1 MDSTKCTIFFIFLVL
16 LSVTFMSEA
25 SKVPPKPPS
34 YIDPNCH
41 SPGSSLDRYSRAN
54 LYPPPS
60 GAASSN
66 HQTRSSK
73 HGVALEAA
81 VSELSGDGDGD
92 GGYGHVN
99 NRKMGMTI
107 AMAPS
112 D

>member
-1 MDSTKCTIFFIFLVL
+1 MDTTKCTTFFVFLVL

-41 SPGSSLDRYSRAN
+41 SPDSSLDRYSRASM
-54 LYPPPS
+54 YPPPS
-60 GAASSN
+60 DAASSN

-73 HGVALEAA
+73 HGVALEPAL
-81 VSELSGDGDGD
+81 SESSGGGD
-92 GGYGHVN
+92 GGYGHIN

>member
-1 MDSTKCTIFFIFLVL
+1 MDTTKYTTFFVFLVL

-41 SPGSSLDRYSRAN
+41 SPGSSLDRYSRAS

-60 GAASSN
+60 GIASSN

-73 HGVALEAA
+73 HGVALAPA
-81 VSELSGDGDGD
+81 VSELSGGGD
-92 GGYGHVN
+92 GGYGHIN

-107 AMAPS
+107 AMVPS